1 MSAMEERL
9 FEKSVFEGIVSHA
22 KSLGRILHLHFEN
35 LDKSSS
41 IGNQLAGKTMMQM
54 GLWNSTG
61 HTLRWKKFIW
71 GLLSNRSIFQ
81 SMTESTKRADADSE
95 PCKLSECIKMQSK
108 LRQKTKPWITGV
120 LDRVHVANVWGSR
133 HFILI
138 NMTDQESDIMPGG
151 KCKFE
156 QGFGQLLALL
166 RAELHANLRREPIP
180 IPKLNRSWKKCHH

>member
-1 MSAMEERL
+1 MTDDPMSAMEERL
-9 FEKSVFEGIVSHA
+9 FEKSIFERIVSQA

-35 LDKSSS
+35 LDKSRLCSS

-108 LRQKTKPWITGV
+108 LRQKTMPWITGV
-120 LDRVHVANVWGSR
+120 LHRLYMLWVCGGPV
-133 HFILI
+133 IL
-138 NMTDQESDIMPGG
+138 
-151 KCKFE
+151 F
-156 QGFGQLLALL
+156 
-166 RAELHANLRREPIP
+166 
-180 IPKLNRSWKKCHH
+180 